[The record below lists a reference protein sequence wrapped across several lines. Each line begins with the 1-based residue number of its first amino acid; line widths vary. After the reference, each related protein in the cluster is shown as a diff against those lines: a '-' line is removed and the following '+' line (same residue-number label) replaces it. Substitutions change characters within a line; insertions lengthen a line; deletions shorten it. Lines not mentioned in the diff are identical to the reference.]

1 MVFRLEAG
9 ESIAAGLGRV
19 ATGEIR
25 RALTALLSEVDP
37 EAGVLEARKSFKK
50 VRAILRLSRES
61 LGKQRYRSDNRRY
74 RDLGRRLATQRAAA
88 ARFETLELLARDA
101 EGVAPDRVLHAA
113 RRRLA
118 TRRRRHDD
126 AAIRADVAQALSA
139 EGWALD
145 SIPLAEGFET
155 MRSGLARTYGKG
167 RKRMGRASEAPSAEA
182 FHEWRKQVKYLWYQ
196 VRLFRNA
203 LPEPL
208 DSLADE
214 LHRLSRHLGSAHD
227 MDLLEAALREEA
239 GVDPHFDPS
248 PLFVRLGAIR
258 TAERDAAL
266 ELGRRLYA
274 EDAKGFGTRIEEYW
288 RTWHEL
294 EAPVA

>member
-9 ESIAAGLGRV
+9 ESITAGLGRV
-19 ATGEIR
+19 ATGEIQ

-61 LGKQRYRSDNRRY
+61 LEKPRYLYGNRRY
-74 RDLGRRLATQRAAA
+74 RDLGRRLATQRAAV
-88 ARFETLELLARDA
+88 ARFETLERLAGDPG
-101 EGVAPDRVLHAA
+101 GVVPDRVLQAA

-126 AAIRADVAQALSA
+126 AAMRAKVAEALSA

-145 SIPLAEGFET
+145 SISLDEGFET
-155 MRSGLARTYGKG
+155 VRSGLARTYGKG
-167 RKRMGRASEAPSAEA
+167 RKQMWRTIEAPSAEA

-203 LPEPL
+203 WPETL

-214 LHRLSRHLGSAHD
+214 LHRLSRQLGTAHD
-227 MDLLEAALREEA
+227 LDLLETALREEA
-239 GVDPHFDPS
+239 GIDPHFDPS
-248 PLFVRLGAIR
+248 PLFVRLDAIR

-266 ELGRRLYA
+266 ERGRRLYA
-274 EDAKGFGTRIEEYW
+274 EDAEGFGKRIEEYW
-288 RTWHEL
+288 RAWHES
-294 EAPVA
+294 EAVA